1 MKGDFLVI
9 ICTGVKILKRTYK
22 LPYNSPE
29 EVQQITCLIKGVQ
42 LFAAN

>member
-1 MKGDFLVI
+1 MKVTFLVI
-9 ICTGVKILKRTYK
+9 ICAGVKILKRTYK

>member
-29 EVQQITCLIKGVQ
+29 EALQIT
-42 LFAAN
+42 